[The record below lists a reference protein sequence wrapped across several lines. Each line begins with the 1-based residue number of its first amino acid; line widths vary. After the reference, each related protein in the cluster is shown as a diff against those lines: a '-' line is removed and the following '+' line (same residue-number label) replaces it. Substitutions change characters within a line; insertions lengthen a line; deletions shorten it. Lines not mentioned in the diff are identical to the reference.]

1 MKDLNSC
8 KTFSLKKFNQ
18 LSQIQNQLPSTLR
31 IFSNKIMSMLKLLHA
46 DDYKRKEA
54 FFQRLNGFP
63 FSISVLNMASN
74 IMYTV

>member
-1 MKDLNSC
+1 
-8 KTFSLKKFNQ
+8 
-18 LSQIQNQLPSTLR
+18 
-31 IFSNKIMSMLKLLHA
+31 MSMLKLLHA

-74 IMYTV
+74 IMYTVWYWTF